1 MYQRISIFFV
11 CIFLTINT
19 LAQELG
25 NSPYSKIGL
34 GDLNTPTFSHQEGVG
49 GTGASYMFPFLIN
62 HTNSSLLS
70 RLSKSKNTIFEAGA
84 VAKIKELRE
93 GDTTQ
98 REFSGNLRYLAIAV
112 PISNRMGGV
121 FGVTPYSSVNYQNT
135 FVQPVFN
142 SDFMADVT
150 YRGSGGITSLFMATG
165 YEFTSNLR
173 ADTLKHRFAL
183 GLKVNYLF
191 GAVVDEAISKL
202 RTGSNQSGLDYEVAQ
217 RRRTSY
223 SDFTFEPSMSY
234 TYKLKNN
241 NRLNLG
247 LVYAIGD
254 KINARRYIA
263 IERRISDLEQN
274 NFNDTIVKN
283 EKGKVV
289 LPSKLTFGI
298 SLEKEYKW
306 AIMADVSYQNWANY
320 RGVQETDT
328 LGRSL
333 SISLGGQYIP
343 NFTSIQRGFWRRTIF
358 QAGFQYLRT
367 PFVVRN
373 NVINE
378 FSARLGMC
386 IPLTKQG
393 TFSMINLA
401 LVAGRRGTTQNNLIR
416 ENFLRIHL
424 GATINDRWFIKPK
437 FN

>member
-1 MYQRISIFFV
+1 MYQRISLFFV
-11 CIFLTINT
+11 CIFLTINA

-34 GDLNTPTFSHQEGVG
+34 GDLNTPTMSHQEGIG

-62 HTNSSLLS
+62 HTNSALLS
-70 RLSKSKNTIFEAGA
+70 RLSKTRNTIFEAGT
-84 VAKIKELRE
+84 VAKLKELKE
-93 GDTTQ
+93 GDNTQ
-98 REFSGNLRYLAIAV
+98 RDFSGNLRYLAIAV
-112 PISNRMGGV
+112 PVSSRMGGV
-121 FGVTPYSSVNYQNT
+121 FGVAPYTSVNYQNT

-142 SDFMADVT
+142 SDFLADVT
-150 YRGSGGITSLFMATG
+150 YRGSGGITSLYAATG

-191 GAVVDEAISKL
+191 GAVVDESISKL
-202 RTGSNQSGLDYEVAQ
+202 RTGTNQAGLDYEVAQ

-223 SDFTFEPSMSY
+223 SDFTFEPSLVYS
-234 TYKLKNN
+234 YKLKNEKRFN
-241 NRLNLG
+241 VG
-247 LVYAIGD
+247 VVYALGNNL
-254 KINARRYIA
+254 NARRYVA
-263 IERRISDLEQN
+263 IERRINDLEQN
-274 NFNDTIVKN
+274 NFNDTIVRN
-283 EKGKVV
+283 ERGRVY
-289 LPSKLTFGI
+289 LPSRVTFGV

-306 AIMADVSYQNWANY
+306 AVMADVSYQNWVNF
-320 RGVQETDT
+320 RGVQESDT

-333 SISLGGQYIP
+333 IISVGGQFIP
-343 NFTSIQRGFWRRTIF
+343 NFNTIQRGFWRRTLF
-358 QAGFQYLRT
+358 QAGFQYVRT
-367 PFVVRN
+367 PYLVRN
-373 NVINE
+373 NIINE

-393 TFSMINLA
+393 SFSMINLA

-416 ENFLRIHL
+416 ENYLRIHL

>member
-1 MYQRISIFFV
+1 MYQQISLFFI
-11 CIFLTINT
+11 CIFLSIST

-34 GDLNTPTFSHQEGVG
+34 GDLNTPTLSHQEGIG

-62 HTNSSLLS
+62 HTNPSLLS
-70 RLSKSKNTIFEAGA
+70 RLSKTKNTIFEAGA
-84 VAKIKELRE
+84 VSKLKELKE
-93 GDTTQ
+93 GSNTQ

-112 PISNRMGGV
+112 PVSNRMGGV
-121 FGVTPYSSVNYQNT
+121 FGVTPYSSVNYQN
-135 FVQPVFN
+135 VSVDKVFN
-142 SDFMADVT
+142 SDFLADVT

-165 YEFTSNLR
+165 YEFTDNLR

-202 RTGSNQSGLDYEVAQ
+202 RTGANQAGLDYEVAQ

-223 SDFTFEPSMSY
+223 SDFTFEPSLSY

-247 LVYAIGD
+247 LIYAIGNQL
-254 KINARRYIA
+254 NARRYVA

-274 NFNDTIVKN
+274 NFNDTLVKN
-283 EKGKVV
+283 EKGKVI

-306 AIMADVSYQNWANY
+306 AIMADVAMQDWGAYTAL
-320 RGVQETDT
+320 QESDT

-333 SISLGGQYIP
+333 SISLGGQFIP

-358 QAGFQYLRT
+358 QAGFQYVRT
-367 PFVVRN
+367 PYVVRN
-373 NVINE
+373 NTINE
-378 FSARLGMC
+378 FSARLGMS

-416 ENFLRIHL
+416 ENYVRMHL